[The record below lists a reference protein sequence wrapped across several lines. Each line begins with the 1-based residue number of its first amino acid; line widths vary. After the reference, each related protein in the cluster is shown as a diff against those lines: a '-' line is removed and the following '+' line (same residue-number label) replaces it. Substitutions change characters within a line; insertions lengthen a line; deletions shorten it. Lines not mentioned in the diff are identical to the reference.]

1 MATLGVGKAEEQD
14 YNQVLLFPELSVSL
28 QITPSPLLGMPGS
41 LPLKLGY
48 KEIKP
53 LRAICT
59 FVALN
64 TSLLFRDV
72 HLQSSPCLRDAG
84 NLIEGF
90 FLFSEVGG
98 NAYPL
103 FLLESAVFHRTPF
116 SPGLI
121 FESQACF

>member
-1 MATLGVGKAEEQD
+1 MATLGVGEAEEQG
-14 YNQVLLFPELSVSL
+14 YNQVLLFPQLSDSL

-59 FVALN
+59 FVAVS

-72 HLQSSPCLRDAG
+72 H
-84 NLIEGF
+84 
-90 FLFSEVGG
+90 
-98 NAYPL
+98 
-103 FLLESAVFHRTPF
+103 
-116 SPGLI
+116 
-121 FESQACF
+121 

>member
-1 MATLGVGKAEEQD
+1 MVTLGVGKAEEQD

-53 LRAICT
+53 PSAICT
-59 FVALN
+59 FMALN

-84 NLIEGF
+84 NLIDGF
-90 FLFSEVGG
+90 FFFFLGG
-98 NAYPL
+98 GRKCL
-103 FLLESAVFHRTPF
+103 SIVSARVCGV
-116 SPGLI
+116 S
-121 FESQACF
+121 

>member
-1 MATLGVGKAEEQD
+1 MATLGAGEAEEQG

-28 QITPSPLLGMPGS
+28 QITPSPSLGTPGS
-41 LPLKLGY
+41 LPLKWGY

-59 FVALN
+59 FVAVS

-84 NLIEGF
+84 NFIEVFFF
-90 FLFSEVGG
+90 FLGG
-98 NAYPL
+98 GRRCL
-103 FLLESAVFHRTPF
+103 SHCFCSSLRCFIEHLF

-121 FESQACF
+121 FES